1 MTLHEWHAKSFM
13 QWLCIAWMSEWRTGA
28 AVRHSVSKH
37 FNWFRHSKI
46 DGLRYDTVVFYYLN
60 LFYDL
65 SLLFFLSW
73 NKLLNILCAFCSF
86 YHASYFFQIQR
97 APLLPS
103 SFPECRFHFHLSRAD
118 TGSLR
123 LLMQQDAVDVET
135 LWSYSHNTVSHWSS
149 VLLPIGQHKQPYTVG
164 SFMCS
169 QKLHVNNQWNGLK
182 IFANFIGILKNI
194 WFKRTCFFCPLLIK
208 KKE

>member
-1 MTLHEWHAKSFM
+1 MTLHARTT
-13 QWLCIAWMSEWRTGA
+13 LTLAPPNSENGRA
-28 AVRHSVSKH
+28 APVRHSASKP
-37 FNWFRHSKI
+37 F
-46 DGLRYDTVVFYYLN
+46 TPFYTLKQPVM
-60 LFYDL
+60 LLFFYDL
-65 SLLFFLSW
+65 SLCYYLCCFFLPS

-86 YHASYFFQIQR
+86 YHASFFFQIQR

-164 SFMCS
+164 SLMSS
-169 QKLHVNNQWNGLK
+169 Q
-182 IFANFIGILKNI
+182 
-194 WFKRTCFFCPLLIK
+194 
-208 KKE
+208 